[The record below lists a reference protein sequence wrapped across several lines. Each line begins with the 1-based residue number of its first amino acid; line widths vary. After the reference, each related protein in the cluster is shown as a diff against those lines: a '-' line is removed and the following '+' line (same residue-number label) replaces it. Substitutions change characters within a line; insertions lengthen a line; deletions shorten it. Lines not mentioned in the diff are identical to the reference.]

1 MATQANKYR
10 IQVALPVDSPH
21 EELRLTTFHD
31 NMNDHPAH
39 SGHTEPYRN
48 LLHTV
53 KLVTDI
59 QLPSLS
65 KETYETTDINDD
77 GGIRKYN
84 GGLVDAG
91 EFTFTTEAY
100 IDTLDD
106 TISSANHDYDA
117 STNGVDQLANFPFRA
132 IDLNGNPMPSN
143 STAFGGLQNSG
154 WLADSG
160 DGLDIHGGNNP
171 TTFRFFE
178 FAPQGATEGADTD
191 PPVTL
196 KSEHALAFRPSMV
209 NRLYQIDY
217 EVMSGDSSGM
227 ALSFYNSSSNRIASL
242 PLVNGQSHNFL
253 TKVTDDSPFEM
264 RLFVGNSYT
273 SGSKLNMKNIQ
284 CFLFYT
290 WEQMLTEDVSVFFK
304 VTDEETIKITGNDAT
319 VSGTYKFEDNNGQS
333 GSKRYLREDGN
344 RRLAIHTGNR
354 WSIRDTSDESVVAQA
369 TAKLPHV
376 DPTQAIGWSGGYN
389 IAVKDERL
397 LFETK
402 ITNVETNA
410 PIDGKITK
418 TITAKVTGGITH
430 G

>member
-1 MATQANKYR
+1 
-10 IQVALPVDSPH
+10 
-21 EELRLTTFHD
+21 
-31 NMNDHPAH
+31 MNDHPAH
-39 SGHTEPYRN
+39 AGHIEPYQN

-106 TISSANHDYDA
+106 TISSANHNYDA

-154 WLADSG
+154 WLADDG
-160 DGLDIHGGNNP
+160 DGLDIHGGNSP

-178 FAPQGATEGADTD
+178 FSPQGATEGADTD

-217 EVMSGDSSGM
+217 EVMSGDSTGM
-227 ALSFYNSSSNRIASL
+227 ALSFYNSTSNRIASL

-264 RLFVGNSYT
+264 RLFVGGSYT
-273 SGSKLNMKNIQ
+273 SGNKLNIKNIQ
-284 CFLFYT
+284 AFLFYT

-304 VTDEETIKITGNDAT
+304 
-319 VSGTYKFEDNNGQS
+319 
-333 GSKRYLREDGN
+333 
-344 RRLAIHTGNR
+344 
-354 WSIRDTSDESVVAQA
+354 
-369 TAKLPHV
+369 
-376 DPTQAIGWSGGYN
+376 
-389 IAVKDERL
+389 
-397 LFETK
+397 
-402 ITNVETNA
+402 
-410 PIDGKITK
+410 
-418 TITAKVTGGITH
+418 
-430 G
+430 